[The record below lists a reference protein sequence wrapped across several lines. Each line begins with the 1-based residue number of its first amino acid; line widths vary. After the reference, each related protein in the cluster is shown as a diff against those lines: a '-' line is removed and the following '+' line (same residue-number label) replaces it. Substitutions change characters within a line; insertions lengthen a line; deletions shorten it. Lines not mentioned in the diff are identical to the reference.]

1 MFTNSYYFTGVYARS
16 LQGNASDLKASSF
29 GEAVKKLASIGL
41 VIASPSYVPSSPSG
55 EVLDK
60 LVAEAVA
67 KAYPDIFNVS
77 ERLFSW

>member
-1 MFTNSYYFTGVYARS
+1 MFTNSSYYFTGVYARS

-29 GEAVKKLASIGL
+29 GEAVKKLACIGL
-41 VIASPSYVPSSPSG
+41 AIASPSSIPSSPAG
-55 EVLDK
+55 GVLDK

-77 ERLFSW
+77 AR